1 MPRLYFVQ
9 WLRVLLIVLIV
20 AHHAGQANGS
30 TGGAWPV
37 HDHPTAM
44 WLGPFFG
51 LNAAFFMGFVFFI
64 AGYFSPGSFERKGA
78 SKFVGSRS
86 LPAF

>member
-1 MPRLYFVQ
+1 
-9 WLRVLLIVLIV
+9 
-20 AHHAGQANGS
+20 
-30 TGGAWPV
+30 
-37 HDHPTAM
+37 M

-51 LNAAFFMGFVFFI
+51 LNAAFFMGFIFFI

-86 LPAF
+86 LPAC